1 MSITNIIQDISK
13 DWLNYRSY
21 CKGISKSGASIHI
34 EKKDHKVHDL
44 VNVKWK
50 EEIIKNVNS
59 KKYLVDSSLGK
70 GNLRPGPW
78 LTVMDKSVTETA
90 TEGYYLAYLFSRSAQ
105 KLYLS
110 IAIGGTQ
117 FQDLYGMKKEAVEKI
132 EIFTKGWKNLFQHL
146 KPNNTV
152 ENIDLLE
159 DHLKFENPV
168 SGSSRNLTQLFE
180 KGSFFSKEYDTK
192 KLDETELKRDLKE
205 YINIYDQI
213 VDDPRSENFNIGAE
227 TVLDRTVKK
236 KNKIDYNYIIP
247 DFKPKEK
254 PQKKKY
260 HSTALKAQN
269 KRASQDSKATGIE
282 GEKHVCEFEVEK
294 LKRIGRK
301 DLAEKVYNHEENRE
315 YPGWDITSYD
325 ESGKEIFIEVKSAK
339 KSKTVFNITANEW
352 EAAKKEGDKYFIYIV
367 ENVFTDKIKISG
379 RIKNPMKYA
388 KDKKIE
394 VNVSQY
400 EIRL

>member
-21 CKGISKSGASIHI
+21 CKGISKNGASIHI

-50 EEIIKNVNS
+50 EEITKNVNS

-260 HSTALKAQN
+260 HSTAHKAQN

-282 GEKHVCEFEVEK
+282 GEKHVYEFEVEK

-352 EAAKKEGDKYFIYIV
+352 EAAKKKGDKYFIYIV

-379 RIKNPMKYA
+379 RIKNPLKYA

>member
-260 HSTALKAQN
+260 HSTAHKAQN

-315 YPGWDITSYD
+315 YPGWDIKSYD

-379 RIKNPMKYA
+379 RIKNPLKYA

>member
-1 MSITNIIQDISK
+1 
-13 DWLNYRSY
+13 
-21 CKGISKSGASIHI
+21 
-34 EKKDHKVHDL
+34 
-44 VNVKWK
+44 
-50 EEIIKNVNS
+50 
-59 KKYLVDSSLGK
+59 
-70 GNLRPGPW
+70 
-78 LTVMDKSVTETA
+78 
-90 TEGYYLAYLFSRSAQ
+90 
-105 KLYLS
+105 
-110 IAIGGTQ
+110 
-117 FQDLYGMKKEAVEKI
+117 
-132 EIFTKGWKNLFQHL
+132 
-146 KPNNTV
+146 
-152 ENIDLLE
+152 LLE

-260 HSTALKAQN
+260 HSTAHKAQN

-379 RIKNPMKYA
+379 RIKNPLKYA

>member
-132 EIFTKGWKNLFQHL
+132 EIFTKG
-146 KPNNTV
+146 
-152 ENIDLLE
+152 
-159 DHLKFENPV
+159 
-168 SGSSRNLTQLFE
+168 
-180 KGSFFSKEYDTK
+180 
-192 KLDETELKRDLKE
+192 
-205 YINIYDQI
+205 
-213 VDDPRSENFNIGAE
+213 
-227 TVLDRTVKK
+227 
-236 KNKIDYNYIIP
+236 
-247 DFKPKEK
+247 
-254 PQKKKY
+254 
-260 HSTALKAQN
+260 
-269 KRASQDSKATGIE
+269 
-282 GEKHVCEFEVEK
+282 
-294 LKRIGRK
+294 
-301 DLAEKVYNHEENRE
+301 
-315 YPGWDITSYD
+315 
-325 ESGKEIFIEVKSAK
+325 
-339 KSKTVFNITANEW
+339 
-352 EAAKKEGDKYFIYIV
+352 
-367 ENVFTDKIKISG
+367 
-379 RIKNPMKYA
+379 
-388 KDKKIE
+388 
-394 VNVSQY
+394 
-400 EIRL
+400 